1 MHYFGT
7 APFSARLLLG
17 FLFVR
22 PNVITMDSAQLEQSE
37 TPEDPES
44 WEEVVNEEVVPC
56 AVLDCGVKVTEK
68 EPHLDF
74 ASFIHQE
81 NLLTSLRN
89 EEIQDITKEN
99 PLVTNPD
106 ASTTTKLGYERTGK
120 PVYGSIVTVGYNAL
134 RSDFETEYDNQ
145 AELLL
150 GGREDPMET
159 MSFPDPE
166 DQRLVDSLQCAIVGM
181 YNDRLLE
188 REWRK
193 RIVRDHAL
201 IDSKKLYTVQQRLEV
216 PFGKR
221 NLLILLKFMRFLSGP
236 ELDFIIEGIM
246 TQISLRQKL
255 NGFLNYRNQ
264 GIRFKSGIKIYENL
278 NKKHLKKFN
287 DLLYQSIAL
296 SNEIVGGGR
305 SGRKQS
311 APLVLHNLPGYG
323 LLDEDEKHLC
333 STVRLVPETY
343 HNFKQLLIAECK
355 RHNGLKLAVARQVV
369 KIDVNKTR
377 KMFDLLKSKGH
388 IWPPKS

>member
-1 MHYFGT
+1 
-7 APFSARLLLG
+7 
-17 FLFVR
+17 
-22 PNVITMDSAQLEQSE
+22 MDPKILQQNEASM
-37 TPEDPES
+37 DPEI
-44 WEEVVNEEVVPC
+44 WEEDVCEELVPC
-56 AVLDCGVKVTEK
+56 AVLDCGVKVPEE
-68 EPHLDF
+68 EPCLDF
-74 ASFIHQE
+74 ASFIQQE
-81 NLLTSLRN
+81 NLLTSLRS

-106 ASTTTKLGYERTGK
+106 ASTSSTKVGYERTGK
-120 PVYGSIVTVGYNAL
+120 PVYGSISTVGYNAL

-159 MSFPDPE
+159 ASFPDPE
-166 DQRLVDSLQCAIVGM
+166 DQELVDALQCAIVRM
-181 YNDRLLE
+181 YNDRLVE

-255 NGFLNYRNQ
+255 TGYLNYRSQ
-264 GIRFKSGIKIYENL
+264 GIRFKGGIKIYENL
-278 NKKHLKKFN
+278 NKKHLKNFN

-343 HNFKQLLIAECK
+343 HNFKKLLIAECK
-355 RHNGLKLAVARQVV
+355 RHDGLKLAVARQVV

-377 KMFDLLKSKGH
+377 KMFDLLKSKGF